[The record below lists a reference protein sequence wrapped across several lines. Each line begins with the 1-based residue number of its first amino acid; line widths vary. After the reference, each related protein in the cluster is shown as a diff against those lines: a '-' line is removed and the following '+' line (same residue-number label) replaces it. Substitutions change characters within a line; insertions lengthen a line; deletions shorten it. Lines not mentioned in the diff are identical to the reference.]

1 MPDRHFFC
9 RALPSS
15 AALQLYAAASQFVGL
30 DRGTAVSLLPFAFF
44 SLGAC
49 RVVLFKFRRNQQ
61 RAAYFSTPAIRSLRS
76 IPFLSVLKA
85 GSFSHAGSERAWQH
99 SALPTGSIFL

>member
-15 AALQLYAAASQFVGL
+15 ATLQLYAAASQFVGF
-30 DRGTAVSLLPFAFF
+30 DRGTAVSLLPLHFF

-49 RVVLFKFRRNQQ
+49 RVVLFCAFLCFLPKLGCFDG
-61 RAAYFSTPAIRSLRS
+61 SSRSLVKGS
-76 IPFLSVLKA
+76 SGDGTVKLTMGEFNDGTAKNPDLS
-85 GSFSHAGSERAWQH
+85 
-99 SALPTGSIFL
+99 